1 LNEAVTWQSNST
13 SDLTRSEAAL
23 ISAHWGEITQY
34 LVPPGVAWRW
44 GECEIQHRVK
54 CNWKD
59 DGLIR
64 RTPDGERW
72 MTTEALWCHVIENAG
87 DDERV
92 GVEAS
97 GQQLLLEDTVV
108 SSEETRDLRDTPAG
122 RRSRARQATLTGK
135 IVDRRVVRSQHEL
148 DWARVNALKGGHGD
162 DDREDATRHP
172 RQSRLQTFEDYD
184 RSRWDVTTPRVR
196 QSSVPAPSGC
206 VY

>member
-1 LNEAVTWQSNST
+1 
-13 SDLTRSEAAL
+13 
-23 ISAHWGEITQY
+23 
-34 LVPPGVAWRW
+34 
-44 GECEIQHRVK
+44 
-54 CNWKD
+54 
-59 DGLIR
+59 
-64 RTPDGERW
+64 

-148 DWARVNALKGGHGD
+148 DWARVNALKGVTVTTTVRTPPD
-162 DDREDATRHP
+162 TRG
-172 RQSRLQTFEDYD
+172 SRVCR
-184 RSRWDVTTPRVR
+184 RSRTTTGR
-196 QSSVPAPSGC
+196 GGT
-206 VY
+206 

>member
-1 LNEAVTWQSNST
+1 
-13 SDLTRSEAAL
+13 
-23 ISAHWGEITQY
+23 
-34 LVPPGVAWRW
+34 
-44 GECEIQHRVK
+44 
-54 CNWKD
+54 
-59 DGLIR
+59 
-64 RTPDGERW
+64 

-148 DWARVNALKGGHGD
+148 DWARVNALKGVTVTTTVRTPPD
-162 DDREDATRHP
+162 TRGS
-172 RQSRLQTFEDYD
+172 QSRLQTFEDYD